1 MTFNDGGRSTG
12 EDDAVFMTMDRN
24 NEVSGSTERGGV
36 FGILM
41 GGFDVSDAGGEKESR
56 LVDCTAEAYVAWRS
70 NDFDERFREGEVK
83 KDALGVSFICLTGPA
98 ILRGG

>member
-41 GGFDVSDAGGEKESR
+41 GGFEVSDAGGGKESR
-56 LVDCTAEAYVAWRS
+56 LVDCTEAYVAWRS
-70 NDFDERFREGEVK
+70 NDCDERLREGEVK
-83 KDALGVSFICLTGPA
+83 KDALGVSFTCLTGPA
-98 ILRGG
+98 ILRGE